1 MWKLCKALAQTK
13 VHSGMSTPFLALK
26 FHIWLFHT
34 SAVFLHLSLPLSQS
48 WHSPLL
54 RAQLNQ
60 WYGDF
65 LILMP
70 GHCCHFCLYSL
81 ARLLCRLKRDS
92 NSMLSPPPFHV
103 TSIVTQGFK
112 IWVLDSACQQQGS
125 MRFSNRNQNDLLPV
139 AEQSEWRDKK
149 SKTLS
154 WKCTSWPWTGF
165 RVSYSVSSS
174 QKINTIFHWMKQ
186 KYLNTAKSQG
196 WEV

>member
-1 MWKLCKALAQTK
+1 MY
-13 VHSGMSTPFLALK
+13 TPFLALK

-34 SAVFLHLSLPLSQS
+34 SAVFLHLSLPFSQS

-81 ARLLCRLKRDS
+81 AQLFCQLKRDS
-92 NSMLSPPPFHV
+92 NSTLSPPPFHA

-112 IWVLDSACQQQGS
+112 IWVLGQCMSATGLHELFKQQPEWSCACSWTVWMEGQKKQKHYHENAHPDHGQALGYLTI
-125 MRFSNRNQNDLLPV
+125 RQLLP
-139 AEQSEWRDKK
+139 EDKHH
-149 SKTLS
+149 LS
-154 WKCTSWPWTGF
+154 LNETE
-165 RVSYSVSSS
+165 V
-174 QKINTIFHWMKQ
+174 
-186 KYLNTAKSQG
+186 KYLNTSKSQG